1 MSDLDILIK
10 NLSDISTGK
19 IWKRKDIKQ
28 QILMCYKAIL
38 YEIAR
43 LQVADTSHARALI
56 VKVFC
61 EKFGLEKIDI
71 ENLNENHRFWENH
84 GFPENASNTWESA
97 REGDGV
103 NIISKD
109 NDVTLVFTTPEI
121 TNQALGLEKFDF
133 TRGIQRPISPSPN
146 NPYIEPQMVTHHIDL
161 VSNLANTGN
170 LQELE
175 DMLNRFADDI
185 ANEIVK
191 GLK

>member
-28 QILMCYKAIL
+28 QILMCYKAVL

-71 ENLNENHRFWENH
+71 ENLNENHHFWENH
-84 GFPENASNTWESA
+84 GFPENASKTWENA

-161 VSNLANTGN
+161 VVNLANTGN

-175 DMLNRFADDI
+175 DMLNRFADNI